1 MYKLL
6 ASDIDDTLLTHEG
19 GLPHATHAALQ
30 LLHEAGVAVVLS
42 SGRATASMR
51 PIAARIVEP
60 ADDEYLIS
68 FNGGRVVTALSDT
81 VLFEHSIPSQ
91 VVEEIMK
98 YARKESLHVQAYS
111 HDGFLVEDNPGTSE
125 EESRLYSEIA
135 GLPFKRVSN
144 LARALPDGSV
154 KLLIIG
160 EHEELRKH
168 QERLRNAS
176 AGRFSVMFSKPR
188 YLEVVA
194 KGVSKGHAL
203 EMLAGRLN
211 IPLHQCIALGD
222 STNDIEMIQTA
233 GLGVAV
239 GNARQELKDIADHVL
254 TRHASQSAIL
264 ELITYAFPDIASS
277 RRFRDIMQTA
287 SQDTN

>member
-19 GLPHATHAALQ
+19 GLPEATHAALQ
-30 LLHEAGVAVVLS
+30 LLHDAGVAVVLS

-81 VLFEHSIPSQ
+81 VLFEQAISSRVI
-91 VVEEIMK
+91 EEIMT
-98 YARKESLHVQAYS
+98 YAREENLHVQAYS
-111 HDGFLVEDNPGTSE
+111 HEGFLVEDIPGTSE
-125 EESRLYSEIA
+125 EESRLYSDIA
-135 GLPFKRVSN
+135 GLPYERVKS
-144 LARALPDGSV
+144 LSGALPRGSV

-160 EHEELRKH
+160 EHEDLLVH
-168 QERLRNAS
+168 QERLRTKA

-211 IPLHQCIALGD
+211 IPLSRCIALGD

-254 TRHASQSAIL
+254 TRHASRSAIL
-264 ELITYAFPDIASS
+264 ELISFAFPDIASS
-277 RRFRDIMQTA
+277 SRFHEIMKTA
-287 SQDTN
+287 PPDTN